1 MPITDEELQRRLKRL
16 DGVTRVAGPNDPIYS
31 SGLQRSSVP
40 GLPRSTSTSPK
51 NTDGASQKAD
61 SPSNSVARTKDIAD
75 GMDRQIN
82 ERFGPP
88 LTPEQEAQEEEQNR
102 LRWTVGR
109 NQALA
114 AQLSKDSQTK

>member
-1 MPITDEELQRRLKRL
+1 
-16 DGVTRVAGPNDPIYS
+16 
-31 SGLQRSSVP
+31 
-40 GLPRSTSTSPK
+40 
-51 NTDGASQKAD
+51 
-61 SPSNSVARTKDIAD
+61 
-75 GMDRQIN
+75 MDRQIN